1 VKPRD
6 PLSYG
11 DQVLQARRRNIFSS
25 KGQCRTRVSRL
36 FVLKICEMYCLVFVE
51 RDMMKCKF
59 VSIKPETFFLWRPW
73 GWSESNTVLMG
84 HMIATDDKPELVC

>member
-1 VKPRD
+1 
-6 PLSYG
+6 
-11 DQVLQARRRNIFSS
+11 
-25 KGQCRTRVSRL
+25 
-36 FVLKICEMYCLVFVE
+36 MYCLVFVE